1 MPKKFPEVKLTR
13 SHARPGRTALAV
25 ASAVAIAAWPHAVI
39 SKEPMWSLVPVGHPA
54 VPEGD
59 ADVANPIDRFLEVE
73 RAAKGLKAVAPAD
86 KLTLLRRVHLDLTGL
101 PPSPADQEAFLAD
114 TSPDAYQ
121 RVVDRL
127 LASDQHG
134 VRYARHWL
142 DVLRYADS
150 DEKLGPGSGIY
161 LWRDWVINAL
171 RDDLPYDQFVQL
183 QLTGRRVSE
192 RTQMSDTGFRSRKEP
207 RPGDIFALGFL
218 ARGAGGDPQDLAINA
233 VDTVS
238 TAFLGLTVGCAKC
251 HDHKFDPVSQ
261 VDYYSMKALFDPLV
275 VKKVNLASAQDLVAA
290 GKAMAETQKKR
301 APFEKELAA
310 FLDPYK
316 TKLREERIQ
325 MLPPEVQ
332 AVIRKS
338 EKERTVQEQKIADD
352 YFPILRIDNDKIEAA
367 MTAEVIGAYRD
378 LKKRVEEAGRG
389 SSTPE
394 LAAFNTVDVD
404 RSREQLK
411 SYVLTSGDPT
421 RPELQNEVKPGWP
434 FAGSEYDFRDGRIE
448 AFADWLTDPSNPFFA
463 RVAVN
468 RLWQWHFGLGLQRT
482 PSDFGLQ
489 SEGPSH
495 PALLDWLASE
505 FVRQGYSMKQ
515 MNRLMV
521 TSQAYRMSSEVPPES
536 MASQHID
543 PDDTW
548 LWHFRLQRLEAEP
561 IWDSIHAAA
570 GSLDLQVGGRSFD
583 PGAGAQGRRGGDDT
597 AKAGASTKRR
607 AAYMI
612 RGYSP
617 SRDVTPA
624 FLQSFDVD
632 DGRVPCPVRTQTVTA
647 PQSLFLMNS
656 PEIEAATT
664 ELAERLKSE
673 SGGDMNQ
680 AIDLAYRLTIAR
692 PPSPA
697 ESARAAAY
705 LENNPERLKQLSW
718 LIFNLDEFTYVR

>member
-1 MPKKFPEVKLTR
+1 MALVLA
-13 SHARPGRTALAV
+13 STA
-25 ASAVAIAAWPHAVI
+25 AIAGSLPPAVF
-39 SKEPMWSLVPVGHPA
+39 SKEPLWSLAPVRRPA
-54 VPEGD
+54 IPDGD
-59 ADVANPIDRFLEVE
+59 AAITNPIDRFLEVE
-73 RAAKGLKAVAPAD
+73 RAARGLNAVAPAD
-86 KLTLLRRVHLDLTGL
+86 KLTLLRRVHLDLIGL

-114 TSPDAYQ
+114 TSPDAYEK
-121 RVVDRL
+121 VVDRL
-127 LASDQHG
+127 LASDQHA

-142 DVLRYADS
+142 DVLRYADT
-150 DEKLGPGSGIY
+150 DEKMGPGSGIHH
-161 LWRDWVINAL
+161 WRDWVIHAL
-171 RDDLPYDQFVQL
+171 HDDLPYDQFVQL
-183 QLTGRRVSE
+183 QLTGRRVNE
-192 RTQMSDTGFRSRKEP
+192 RSQMSATGYRSRKEP

-218 ARGAGGDPQDLAINA
+218 ARGVGADPQDLAINA

-238 TAFLGLTVGCAKC
+238 SAFMGLTIGCAKC

-261 VDYYSMKALFDPLV
+261 VDYYSMKALFDPLAL
-275 VKKVNLASAQDLVAA
+275 KKVNLASAQDLVAA
-290 GKAMAETQKKR
+290 GRVMEETQKKR

-316 TKLREERIQ
+316 TKLYEERVL

-332 AVIRKS
+332 VVIRKS
-338 EKERTVQEQKIADD
+338 EKERTVEEQKIADD
-352 YFPILRIDNDKIEAA
+352 YFPILRIDNDKIEEALP
-367 MTAEVIGAYRD
+367 AEVIGTYRD

-389 SSTPE
+389 NSAPE
-394 LAAFNTVDVD
+394 LPAFNAVDVD

-411 SYVLTSGDPT
+411 SYILTSGDPT

-434 FAGSEYDFRDGRIE
+434 FSNGGYDFRDGRIE
-448 AFADWLTDPSNPFFA
+448 AFADWLTNPSNPLFA

-468 RLWQWHFGLGLQRT
+468 RLWQWHFGVGLQKT
-482 PSDFGLQ
+482 SSDFGLQ

-505 FVRQGYSMKQ
+505 FVKQGYSMKQ

-521 TSQAYRMSSEVPPES
+521 TSQAYRMSSEVPS
-536 MASQHID
+536 DFSASQKID
-543 PDDTW
+543 PDDTY

-583 PGAGAQGRRGGDDT
+583 PSGGGQGRRGGDD
-597 AKAGASTKRR
+597 AAAAGASTKRR

-617 SRDVTPA
+617 SRDVTPG

-673 SGGDMNQ
+673 SSGDLNR

-692 PPSPA
+692 PPSPP

>member
-1 MPKKFPEVKLTR
+1 MMRISTLKPASFRVKSRRMTLL
-13 SHARPGRTALAV
+13 LAG
-25 ASAVAIAAWPHAVI
+25 AAAIVGSCQIGMA
-39 SKEPMWSLVPVGHPA
+39 KELLWSLAPVTRPA
-54 VPEGD
+54 VPEGEL
-59 ADVANPIDRFLEVE
+59 AQPIDRFLEAE
-73 RAAKGLKAVAPAD
+73 RSAKGLKAVGPAD

-101 PPSPADQEAFLAD
+101 SPSPAEQEAFLAD
-114 TSPDAYQ
+114 ASPDAYEK
-121 RVVDRL
+121 VVDRL
-127 LASDQHG
+127 LGSEQHA

-142 DVLRYADS
+142 DVLRYADV
-150 DEKLGPGSGIY
+150 DEKMGPGSGIH

-183 QLTGRRVSE
+183 QLTGRRFSE

-218 ARGAGGDPQDLAINA
+218 SRGVGADPQDLAINA

-238 TAFLGLTVGCAKC
+238 TAFMGLTIGCAKC

-275 VKKVNLASAQDLVAA
+275 IKKVNLASAQDLVAA
-290 GKAMAETQKKR
+290 GKAMEETQKKR

-316 TKLREERIQ
+316 TKLRQERIA
-325 MLPPEVQ
+325 MLTPEVQ
-332 AVIRKS
+332 VIIRKS
-338 EKERTVQEQKIADD
+338 EKERTVEEQKIADD
-352 YFPILRIDNDKIEAA
+352 YFPILRIDNDKIE
-367 MTAEVIGAYRD
+367 
-378 LKKRVEEAGRG
+378 EALPADAISTFRELRRKVDEASRG
-389 SSTPE
+389 IRAPE
-394 LAAFNTVDVD
+394 LPVFNTVDVD

-411 SYVLTSGDPT
+411 SYILTSGEPA
-421 RPELQNEVKPGWP
+421 RPELDKEVKPGWP
-434 FAGSEYDFRDGRIE
+434 FSNGEYDFRDGRIE
-448 AFADWLTDPSNPFFA
+448 AFADWLTHPANPLFA

-468 RLWQWHFGLGLQRT
+468 RLWQWHFGVGLHKL
-482 PSDFGLQ
+482 PSDFGV
-489 SEGPSH
+489 EPDEPSH

-505 FVRQGYSMKQ
+505 FVKRGYSMKA

-521 TSQAYRMSSEVPPES
+521 TSQAYQMSSEAPADS
-536 MASQHID
+536 IASHKID
-543 PDDTW
+543 PENTY

-561 IWDSIHAAA
+561 IWDAIHAAA

-583 PGAGAQGRRGGDDT
+583 PNGGA
-597 AKAGASTKRR
+597 KRR

-617 SRDVTPA
+617 SRDVTPG

-656 PEIEAATT
+656 PEIETATT
-664 ELAERLKSE
+664 ELAARLKNE
-673 SGGDMNQ
+673 SGGDLNR

-692 PPSPA
+692 PPSLP
-697 ESARAAAY
+697 EIDRAAAY

>member
-1 MPKKFPEVKLTR
+1 MRISSSFPRVATLVGAVVVATLSPVVSSE
-13 SHARPGRTALAV
+13 GAL
-25 ASAVAIAAWPHAVI
+25 
-39 SKEPMWSLVPVGHPA
+39 WSLVPVTRPA

-59 ADVANPIDRFLEVE
+59 AAMVNPIDRFLEAE
-73 RAAKGLKAVAPAD
+73 RAAKGLAAVGPAD

-101 PPSPADQEAFLAD
+101 PPSPAEQEAFLAD
-114 TSPDAYQ
+114 ASPDAYEK
-121 RVVDRL
+121 VVDRL
-127 LASDQHG
+127 LASEQHA

-142 DVLRYADS
+142 DVLRYADT
-150 DEKLGPGSGIY
+150 DEKMGPGTGIY

-171 RDDLPYDQFVQL
+171 GEDLPYDQFVQL
-183 QLTGRRVSE
+183 QLTGRRVNE
-192 RTQMSDTGFRSRKEP
+192 RSQMSPTGFRSRKEP

-218 ARGAGGDPQDLAINA
+218 ARGVGADPQDLAINA

-238 TAFLGLTVGCAKC
+238 SAFMGLTIGCAKC

-275 VKKVNLASAQDLVAA
+275 AKKINLASASDLVAA
-290 GKAMAETQKKR
+290 GKVMEETQRKR
-301 APFEKELAA
+301 APFEKELGA

-325 MLPPEVQ
+325 MLPPDVQ
-332 AVIRKS
+332 VVIRKS
-338 EKERTVQEQKIADD
+338 EKERTVAEQKIADD
-352 YFPILRIDNDKIEAA
+352 YFPILRIDNDKIE
-367 MTAEVIGAYRD
+367 EVLPGDAIGTYRD
-378 LKKRVEEAGRG
+378 LKRKVDEAGRG
-389 SSTPE
+389 NAAPE
-394 LAAFNTVDVD
+394 LPAFNSVDVD
-404 RSREQLK
+404 RAREQEK
-411 SYVLTSGDPT
+411 SYILTSGDPT
-421 RPELQNEVKPGWP
+421 RPEHQNEVKAGWP
-434 FAGSEYDFRDGRIE
+434 FASGEYDFRDGRIE
-448 AFADWLTDPSNPFFA
+448 AFADWLTSPSNPLFA

-468 RLWQWHFGLGLQRT
+468 RLWQWHFGLGLQKT

-489 SEGPSH
+489 SDGPSH

-505 FVRQGYSMKQ
+505 FVKQGYSMRQ

-521 TSQAYRMSSEVPPES
+521 TSQAYRMSSEVPSES
-536 MASQHID
+536 MASQEID
-543 PDDTW
+543 PGDTW

-570 GSLDLQVGGRSFD
+570 GRLDLQVGGRSFD
-583 PGAGAQGRRGGDDT
+583 PNGGGQGRNNGGDDA
-597 AKAGASTKRR
+597 AKASGSPKRR

-617 SRDVTPA
+617 SRDVTPG

-664 ELAERLKSE
+664 GLAARLKDE
-673 SGGDMNQ
+673 SGGDMNR
-680 AIDLAYRLTIAR
+680 AIELAYRLTIAR
-692 PPSPA
+692 PPSSS
-697 ESARAAAY
+697 ESDRAAAY